1 VNNISKLLGAAAL
14 FAALSHVGAMAAD
27 YKVLMKGTGS
37 QPMRFEPDFLKIA
50 AGDTVTF
57 VPEDAGHNVTSID
70 GLAPEGTEWWGGK
83 RDQQLTATF
92 GAEGLHAYKC
102 PPHYYMGMVGLI
114 QVGDAV
120 TDFDPVEVAKLP
132 GEAPSRM
139 KALLAKAGVAV
150 AD

>member
-1 VNNISKLLGAAAL
+1 
-14 FAALSHVGAMAAD
+14 
-27 YKVLMKGTGS
+27 
-37 QPMRFEPDFLKIA
+37 
-50 AGDTVTF
+50 
-57 VPEDAGHNVTSID
+57 
-70 GLAPEGTEWWGGK
+70 
-83 RDQQLTATF
+83 
-92 GAEGLHAYKC
+92 
-102 PPHYYMGMVGLI
+102 MGMVGLI

>member
-1 VNNISKLLGAAAL
+1 LAVSHYDHSDSDPDPLVVGQFDCGRGIRAARLDAAHPLSSPHRLAIGRISVNNISKLLGAAAL

-83 RDQQLTATF
+83 RDQQLTVTF
-92 GAEGLHAYKC
+92 WRGGSACL
-102 PPHYYMGMVGLI
+102 
-114 QVGDAV
+114 
-120 TDFDPVEVAKLP
+120 
-132 GEAPSRM
+132 
-139 KALLAKAGVAV
+139 
-150 AD
+150 